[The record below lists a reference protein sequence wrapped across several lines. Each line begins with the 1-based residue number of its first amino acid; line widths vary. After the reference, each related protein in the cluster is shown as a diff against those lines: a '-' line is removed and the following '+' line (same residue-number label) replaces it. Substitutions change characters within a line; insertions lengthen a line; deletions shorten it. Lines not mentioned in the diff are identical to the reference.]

1 MQPLSGI
8 KVLELGN
15 FVSAPYCGKLFA
27 GYGAEVIKIEPPDGD
42 ISRTHGPFKNNQPD
56 PETSALFMYL
66 NTGKRSVTLDLQTV
80 TDHNNLIE
88 LIKQSDVLIENY
100 RPNDAKALG
109 IDYETLKVINPKLVV
124 ISITAYGQKGPYAN
138 YYSNNLIAVSYTHLT
153 LPTNREV

>member
-88 LIKQSDVLIENY
+88 LIKQSEDFNILIK
-100 RPNDAKALG
+100 D
-109 IDYETLKVINPKLVV
+109 
-124 ISITAYGQKGPYAN
+124 
-138 YYSNNLIAVSYTHLT
+138 
-153 LPTNREV
+153 PTNKQREKLSAMKIISEKFNFNEIFKKLCIYWGKICENS